1 MSAARVYLVV
11 DVAFAPNVLFSHSLF
26 LMDASYVFKFLCLC
40 LMFLCLMKHY
50 GPGETLFPLTVYS
63 CIARITI
70 ELLNLSLNLNIKHL
84 YLHNEW
90 DYL

>member
-1 MSAARVYLVV
+1 MFLSLIFMFMS
-11 DVAFAPNVLFSHSLF
+11 NV
-26 LMDASYVFKFLCLC
+26 
-40 LMFLCLMKHY
+40 FLCLMKHY
-50 GPGETLFPLTVYS
+50 GPGETLFPLTVCS

-90 DYL
+90 DDL